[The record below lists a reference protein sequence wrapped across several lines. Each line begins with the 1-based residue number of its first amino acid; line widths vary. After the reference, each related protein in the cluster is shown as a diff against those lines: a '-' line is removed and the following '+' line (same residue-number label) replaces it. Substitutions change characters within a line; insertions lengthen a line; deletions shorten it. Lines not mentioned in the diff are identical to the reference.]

1 MKLQVFQ
8 PSEIFLEETVEKITA
23 EGPEGL
29 FGIRPR
35 HLDMAAALVP
45 GILTYWTGSNQE
57 RFMAVNGGIL
67 VKQGDTVQ
75 VATRMAVS
83 GELGALHET
92 VKRFIVDVDDR
103 ERRSRSA
110 VARLEAG
117 FIRRFVEFGK
127 NAG

>member
-1 MKLQVFQ
+1 M
-8 PSEIFLEETVEKITA
+8 EKITA

-45 GILTYWTGSNQE
+45 GILTYWTGTDREQ
-57 RFMAVNGGIL
+57 FMAVNGGIL
-67 VKQGDTVQ
+67 IKQGDTVQ
-75 VATRMAVS
+75 IATRMAVS

-92 VKRFIVDVDDR
+92 VKGFIVDVDDR

-110 VARLEAG
+110 VARLEAK

-127 NAG
+127 NVQ